1 MTGYCEHANSNDD
14 SSCSTEYGGK
24 SLDNQKNIDYS
35 LIDYLLFIME
45 HPGATALVNR
55 QDRQIA
61 LQIKK
66 IMDEMPGGF
75 FIYHADGNEELIYA
89 NNAVP
94 RLFNCASLEEFR
106 ELTGNSFKGIVH
118 PDDLEDVEKSIKEQI
133 AQSRYELDYVEYRI
147 IQKGGEIRWV
157 DDYGHFVH
165 SNYAG
170 DVFYVFIGD
179 ATDKKKLLFKEK
191 AEIVKESSQ
200 KERQLKDQIKE
211 YNKEIQNVNQKQMQR
226 MEMIEGLSIDYESI
240 FYADLDANTV
250 YPYRLS
256 RWSDER
262 FSDDGSFW
270 EYNGFDETY
279 INTWV
284 YPQDR
289 ELVRRSTNAE
299 YIRRR
304 LEKEK
309 SFYVYFRVIS
319 ENDLEHLQL
328 RVVDVGNGDHVSQV
342 VLGYRSV
349 DEKIR
354 GEMRQ
359 KKILEAALSQ
369 AKSAIV
375 AKDTFLANMSH
386 DIRTPMNAI
395 IGFTAL
401 ARRYMDDKEK
411 LSAYLDQIE
420 NSSGELM
427 SLLQNVLELSRLEA
441 GKVTIEHEACSLIE
455 ILEQVERGIL
465 LLAKEKQIQVSFD
478 YRGIEHGDVY
488 SDRKKVGQILQ
499 IVAANAVK
507 YTRPPGRVSLTARE
521 LVVSDNYVKAEF
533 IIEDNGIGI
542 SEEFQSHIYEP
553 FEREQNTTLS
563 GVQGSG
569 LGLTIAKNFLDMM
582 GGSIYLESQ
591 VNEGSRFTIIL
602 SFPLQKEKNEIS
614 ASGQKNQEQKE
625 APKRVLLV
633 EDNELNMEIEAELLK
648 DAGFLLDR
656 AMNGKIAVEKVE
668 KFPAGY
674 YDLVL
679 MDIQMPVM
687 DGYEATRAI
696 RRMEDAG
703 KAKVPIIA
711 LSANIFEEDKR
722 KSMESGMNLH
732 MAKPLDLPGL
742 LEAIRN
748 LLDEM

>member
-1 MTGYCEHANSNDD
+1 M
-14 SSCSTEYGGK
+14 
-24 SLDNQKNIDYS
+24 DNQKNVDYS

-45 HPGATALVNR
+45 HPGATALVNH

-133 AQSRYELDYVEYRI
+133 AQSRYDLDYVEYRI

-211 YNKEIQNVNQKQMQR
+211 FNKEIQNVNQKQMQR

-256 RWSDER
+256 RWSDDR

-359 KKILEAALSQ
+359 KKILEAALNQ

-455 ILEQVERGIL
+455 ILEQVEKGIL
-465 LLAKEKQIQVSFD
+465 LLAKGKQIQVIFD
-478 YRGIEHGDVY
+478 YHGIKHGDVY

-521 LVVSDNYVKAEF
+521 LVVSDNYVKVEF

-542 SEEFQSHIYEP
+542 SEEFQNHIYEP

-582 GGSIYLESQ
+582 GGSIYLESR
-591 VNEGSRFTIIL
+591 VKEGSRFTIIL
-602 SFPLQKEKNEIS
+602 SFPLQKEKKEMS
-614 ASGQKNQEQKE
+614 AASPKDQGQEE

-668 KFPAGY
+668 KYPAGY

-696 RRMEDAG
+696 RRMEDTE

-742 LEAIRN
+742 LEAIRD
-748 LLDEM
+748 LLDGM

>member
-1 MTGYCEHANSNDD
+1 MTGYCEHINSNDG
-14 SSCSTEYGGK
+14 SSCSTGNGGK
-24 SLDNQKNIDYS
+24 SLDNQKNVDYS

-45 HPGATALVNR
+45 HPGATALVNH

-133 AQSRYELDYVEYRI
+133 AQSRYDLDYVEYRI

-211 YNKEIQNVNQKQMQR
+211 FNKEIQNVNQKQMQR

-256 RWSDER
+256 RWSDDR

-359 KKILEAALSQ
+359 KKILEAALNQ

-455 ILEQVERGIL
+455 ILEQVEKGIL
-465 LLAKEKQIQVSFD
+465 LLAKGKQIQVIFD
-478 YRGIEHGDVY
+478 YHGIKHGDVY

-521 LVVSDNYVKAEF
+521 LVVSDNYVKVEF

-542 SEEFQSHIYEP
+542 SEEFQNHIYEP

-582 GGSIYLESQ
+582 GGSIYLESR
-591 VNEGSRFTIIL
+591 VKEGSRFTIIL
-602 SFPLQKEKNEIS
+602 SFPLQKEKKEMS
-614 ASGQKNQEQKE
+614 AASPKDQGQEE

-668 KFPAGY
+668 KYPAGY

-696 RRMEDAG
+696 RRMEDTE

-742 LEAIRN
+742 LEAIRD
-748 LLDEM
+748 LLDGM

>member
-1 MTGYCEHANSNDD
+1 M
-14 SSCSTEYGGK
+14 
-24 SLDNQKNIDYS
+24 DNQKNIDYS

-133 AQSRYELDYVEYRI
+133 AQSRYDLDYVEYRI

-359 KKILEAALSQ
+359 KKILEAALS
-369 AKSAIV
+369 
-375 AKDTFLANMSH
+375 
-386 DIRTPMNAI
+386 
-395 IGFTAL
+395 
-401 ARRYMDDKEK
+401 
-411 LSAYLDQIE
+411 
-420 NSSGELM
+420 
-427 SLLQNVLELSRLEA
+427 
-441 GKVTIEHEACSLIE
+441 
-455 ILEQVERGIL
+455 
-465 LLAKEKQIQVSFD
+465 
-478 YRGIEHGDVY
+478 
-488 SDRKKVGQILQ
+488 
-499 IVAANAVK
+499 
-507 YTRPPGRVSLTARE
+507 
-521 LVVSDNYVKAEF
+521 
-533 IIEDNGIGI
+533 
-542 SEEFQSHIYEP
+542 
-553 FEREQNTTLS
+553 
-563 GVQGSG
+563 
-569 LGLTIAKNFLDMM
+569 
-582 GGSIYLESQ
+582 
-591 VNEGSRFTIIL
+591 
-602 SFPLQKEKNEIS
+602 
-614 ASGQKNQEQKE
+614 
-625 APKRVLLV
+625 
-633 EDNELNMEIEAELLK
+633 
-648 DAGFLLDR
+648 
-656 AMNGKIAVEKVE
+656 
-668 KFPAGY
+668 
-674 YDLVL
+674 
-679 MDIQMPVM
+679 
-687 DGYEATRAI
+687 
-696 RRMEDAG
+696 
-703 KAKVPIIA
+703 
-711 LSANIFEEDKR
+711 
-722 KSMESGMNLH
+722 
-732 MAKPLDLPGL
+732 
-742 LEAIRN
+742 
-748 LLDEM
+748 

>member
-1 MTGYCEHANSNDD
+1 MTGYCEHSNSNDD
-14 SSCSTEYGGK
+14 SSCSTGNGGK
-24 SLDNQKNIDYS
+24 SLDNQKNVDYS

-45 HPGATALVNR
+45 HPGATALVNH

-133 AQSRYELDYVEYRI
+133 AQSRYDLDYVEYRI

-191 AEIVKESSQ
+191 AEIVRESSQ

-256 RWSDER
+256 RWSDDR

-359 KKILEAALSQ
+359 KKILEAALNQ

-455 ILEQVERGIL
+455 ILEQVEKGIF
-465 LLAKEKQIQVSFD
+465 LLAKGKQIQVIFD
-478 YRGIEHGDVY
+478 YHGIKHGDVY

-521 LVVSDNYVKAEF
+521 LVVSDNYVKVEF

-542 SEEFQSHIYEP
+542 SEEFQNHIYEP

-591 VNEGSRFTIIL
+591 VKEGSRFTIIL
-602 SFPLQKEKNEIS
+602 SFPLQKEKKEMS
-614 ASGQKNQEQKE
+614 AASPKDQGQEE

-668 KFPAGY
+668 KYPAGY

-742 LEAIRN
+742 LEAIRD
-748 LLDEM
+748 LLDGM

>member
-1 MTGYCEHANSNDD
+1 MSN
-14 SSCSTEYGGK
+14 SCSTGNGGK
-24 SLDNQKNIDYS
+24 GLDSLKSTEYS

-45 HPGATALVNR
+45 HPTAGTLVNY

-94 RLFNCASLEEFR
+94 RLFNCESQEEFR

-118 PDDLEDVEKSIKEQI
+118 PEDLEAVEESIKKQI
-133 AQSRYELDYVEYRI
+133 AQSCYDLDYVEYRI
-147 IQKGGEIRWV
+147 IQKGGAIRWV
-157 DDYGHFVH
+157 DDYGHFVR
-165 SNYAG
+165 SSYAG

-179 ATDKKKLLFKEK
+179 ATDKKNLQLKEK
-191 AEIVKESSQ
+191 AEIAIESSKKEQ
-200 KERQLKDQIKE
+200 KLKDQIEEYDKE
-211 YNKEIQNVNQKQMQR
+211 MQSVNQKQIQR

-256 RWSDER
+256 RWSDDR
-262 FSDDGSFW
+262 FSQDVAFW
-270 EYNGFDETY
+270 EYNGFDESF

-284 YPQDR
+284 HPQDR
-289 ELVRRSTNAE
+289 ELVRHSTNAE
-299 YIRRR
+299 YIRKR

-319 ENDLEHLQL
+319 SNDLEHLQL
-328 RVVDVGNGDHVSQV
+328 RVVNVGDGDHVRQV

-359 KKILEAALSQ
+359 KEILESALNQ
-369 AKSAIV
+369 AKSAIR
-375 AKDTFLANMSH
+375 AKDAFLANMSH

-395 IGFTAL
+395 IGFAAL
-401 ARRYMDDKEK
+401 ARRNIDDKER
-411 LSAYLDQIE
+411 LSACLDQIE

-441 GKVTIEHEACSLIE
+441 GKITIENEACNLIE
-455 ILEQVERGIL
+455 ILERVERGIL
-465 LLAKEKQIQVSFD
+465 LLAKDKQIQVNFD
-478 YRGIEHGDVY
+478 YRQIKHSDIY
-488 SDRKKVGQILQ
+488 SDRKKIGQIIQ
-499 IVAANAVK
+499 SVAANAVK
-507 YTRPPGRVSLTARE
+507 YTGPAGCVSVTAKELTA
-521 LVVSDNYVKAEF
+521 SDHYVNVQF
-533 IIEDNGIGI
+533 VIEDNGIGI
-542 SEEFQSHIYEP
+542 SEEFQKHIYEP
-553 FEREQNTTLS
+553 FEREKNTTFS

-569 LGLTIAKNFLDMM
+569 LGLTITKNFLDMM
-582 GGSIYLESQ
+582 GGTIELESQ
-591 VNEGSRFTIIL
+591 VRKGSRFTITL
-602 SFPLQKEKNEIS
+602 SFSLQKEKKELS
-614 ASGQKNQEQKE
+614 AAGLKDHKDAE

-656 AMNGKIAVEKVE
+656 AMNGKIAVDKV
-668 KFPAGY
+668 KKYPPGY
-674 YDLVL
+674 YDLIL

-696 RRMEDAG
+696 RNLEDERSNIP
-703 KAKVPIIA
+703 VIA

-722 KSMESGMNLH
+722 KSMESGMNMH

-742 LEAIRN
+742 LEAIGD
-748 LLDEM
+748 LLEQI

>member
-1 MTGYCEHANSNDD
+1 M
-14 SSCSTEYGGK
+14 
-24 SLDNQKNIDYS
+24 DNQNNTEYS

-45 HPGATALVNR
+45 HPAAGTLVNH

-75 FIYHADGNEELIYA
+75 FIYHADGNEDLIYA
-89 NNAVP
+89 NNAIP
-94 RLFNCASLEEFR
+94 RLFNCESLEEFR

-118 PDDLEDVEKSIKEQI
+118 PEDLEAVEESIKEQI
-133 AQSRYELDYVEYRI
+133 AQSRYDLDYVEYRI

-157 DDYGHFVH
+157 DDYGHFVR
-165 SNYAG
+165 SKYAG

-179 ATDKKKLLFKEK
+179 ATDKKNLLLKEK
-191 AEIVKESSQ
+191 AEIAQESSKKEQ
-200 KERQLKDQIKE
+200 KLKDQIEE
-211 YNKEIQNVNQKQMQR
+211 YGKEIQSVNQKQIQR

-240 FYADLDANTV
+240 FYADLDANTI

-256 RWSDER
+256 RWSDDR
-262 FSDDGSFW
+262 FSEDVAYW
-270 EYNGFDETY
+270 EYNGFDENY

-284 YPQDR
+284 HPQDR
-289 ELVRRSTNAE
+289 EIVRRSTNAD
-299 YIRRR
+299 YIRKR

-309 SFYVYFRVIS
+309 SFYVYFRVVS

-328 RVVDVGNGDHVSQV
+328 RVVDVGNGDHVRQV

-359 KKILEAALSQ
+359 KKILETALNQ
-369 AKSAIV
+369 AKSAIM
-375 AKDTFLANMSH
+375 AKNAFLANMSH

-401 ARRYMDDKEK
+401 ARRNIDDKER
-411 LSAYLDQIE
+411 LSVYLDQIE

-441 GKVTIEHEACSLIE
+441 GKVSIENEACNLIDV
-455 ILEQVERGIL
+455 LEKVERGIL
-465 LLAKEKQIQVSFD
+465 LLAKEKQVQVEFD
-478 YRGIEHGDVY
+478 YSQIKHSDIY
-488 SDRKKVGQILQ
+488 SDRKKIGQIIQ
-499 IVAANAVK
+499 SVAANAVK
-507 YTRPPGRVSLTARE
+507 YTRPFGHVLVTAKELTF
-521 LVVSDNYVKAEF
+521 SDDYVKVQF
-533 IIEDNGIGI
+533 VIEDNGIGI
-542 SEEFQSHIYEP
+542 SKEFQKHIYEP
-553 FEREQNTTLS
+553 FEREKNTTLS

-569 LGLTIAKNFLDMM
+569 LGLTITKNFLDMM
-582 GGSIYLESQ
+582 GGTIYLESQ
-591 VNEGSRFTIIL
+591 LKKGSRFTIIL
-602 SFPLQKEKNEIS
+602 SFPLQKENREMS
-614 ASGQKNQEQKE
+614 ASSLKGREE
-625 APKRVLLV
+625 AAAPKRVLLV

-656 AMNGKIAVEKVE
+656 AINGKVAVDKV
-668 KFPAGY
+668 KKYPPGY
-674 YDLVL
+674 YDLIL
-679 MDIQMPVM
+679 MDIQMPIM

-696 RRMEDAG
+696 RKLEENG
-703 KAKVPIIA
+703 KSDIPIIA

-742 LEAIRN
+742 LEAIHN
-748 LLDEM
+748 LLDPV

>member
-1 MTGYCEHANSNDD
+1 MTGYCEHSNSNDD
-14 SSCSTEYGGK
+14 SSCSTGNGGK
-24 SLDNQKNIDYS
+24 SLDNQKNVDYS

-45 HPGATALVNR
+45 HPGATALVNH

-133 AQSRYELDYVEYRI
+133 AQSRYDLDYVEYRI

-256 RWSDER
+256 RWSDDR

-359 KKILEAALSQ
+359 KKILEAALNQ

-455 ILEQVERGIL
+455 ILEQVEKGIL
-465 LLAKEKQIQVSFD
+465 LLAKGKQIQVIFD
-478 YRGIEHGDVY
+478 YHGIKHGDVY

-521 LVVSDNYVKAEF
+521 LVVSDNYVKVEF

-542 SEEFQSHIYEP
+542 SEEFQNHIYEP

-582 GGSIYLESQ
+582 GGSIYLESR
-591 VNEGSRFTIIL
+591 VKEGSRFTIIL
-602 SFPLQKEKNEIS
+602 SFPLQKEKKEMS
-614 ASGQKNQEQKE
+614 AVSPKDQGQEE

-742 LEAIRN
+742 LEAIRD
-748 LLDEM
+748 LLDGM